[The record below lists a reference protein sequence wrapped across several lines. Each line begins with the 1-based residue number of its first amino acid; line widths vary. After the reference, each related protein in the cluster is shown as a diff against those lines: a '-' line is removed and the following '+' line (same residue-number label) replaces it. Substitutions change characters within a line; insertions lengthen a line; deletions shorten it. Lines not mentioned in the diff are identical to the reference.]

1 MGKSVTM
8 MKLLC
13 CALLVSAAAA
23 TTCNAWFYINGRVST
38 TAHAGNP
45 SGALGTQTCTTAGDN
60 CLTYGYQMI
69 QSGVTATVNIGQC
82 AGGTTTTCDGLKT
95 AAQANPLVSTPPG
108 GWTCSL
114 CNTNQCN
121 TAPAL
126 GASGATKSASGLT
139 LAVAFLALASLL
151 FQ

>member
-1 MGKSVTM
+1 M

-45 SGALGTQTCTTAGDN
+45 SGALGTQTCTTAGDSCSN
-60 CLTYGYQMI
+60 YGYQMVMNGI
-69 QSGVTATVNIGQC
+69 TVTVNSGQC
-82 AGGTTTTCDGLKT
+82 MSGTTSTCALLKT
-95 AAQANPLVSTPPG
+95 FTQLVPGVSTPPA
-108 GWTCSL
+108 GWVCSL
-114 CNTNQCN
+114 CNTDRCN